1 MHNKFLGMIKKCIW
15 KGKRVSCSAVFSM
28 HPTDRGMCC
37 SFNKEKADKLFKES
51 RYRDQMIRM
60 NSYDKMNS
68 LEESSIP
75 EW

>member
-1 MHNKFLGMIKKCIW
+1 MIKKCIW
-15 KGKRVSCSAVFSM
+15 KGERVSCSAIFTT
-28 HPTDRGMCC
+28 HPTDHGMCC

-51 RYRDQMIRM
+51 RYRDQMIRL
-60 NSYDKMNS
+60 NNYDKMNS